1 MMADGAT
8 DQGAAVGDHA
18 AAAAEPETASDL
30 IPRRVSHKLKEQ
42 HDWNVMR
49 GQPPVTALQVL
60 VLLPLVLARATL
72 AVVGLL
78 CVALFWQ
85 LAVLEARCARMCC
98 RARSGCKA
106 LNTCSF
112 WVLGKLF
119 LFCFGLWTR
128 VEVVGGPPARGPVA
142 ALVRGAP
149 FLVCNHACYFDA
161 FVLLFRLKGLRFIA
175 KAGVQSMPLIGTVAT
190 HIDTV
195 FVDRGDKESKRGVF
209 EALADHVESW
219 SEGELPICAF
229 PESTTTNA
237 QALIPFKKGLFAPG
251 RPVTPVI
258 VVYKNGNPCGGRYR
272 VGHPQYV
279 SYSGGAAR
287 GRKSSRVSPKG
298 DADGGGAGGAASGG
312 GPPGRDPD
320 ERIVDYSDGKWFLRL
335 LTYAFVRCKIKV
347 YPTYH
352 PSEEEIRV
360 PEVYAENVWKY
371 MQGLYEQAV
380 REF

>member
-149 FLVCNHACYFDA
+149 FPVAALVGGALDEDVEALGQLDLLVAPLRDVVYVHLAQAD
-161 FVLLFRLKGLRFIA
+161 VLLQLLHGLPDRRQLVVHRPHRRLA
-175 KAGVQSMPLIGTVAT
+175 
-190 HIDTV
+190 
-195 FVDRGDKESKRGVF
+195 
-209 EALADHVESW
+209 
-219 SEGELPICAF
+219 
-229 PESTTTNA
+229 
-237 QALIPFKKGLFAPG
+237 
-251 RPVTPVI
+251 
-258 VVYKNGNPCGGRYR
+258 GGRR
-272 VGHPQYV
+272 RRSRAPA
-279 SYSGGAAR
+279 SRPGAA
-287 GRKSSRVSPKG
+287 
-298 DADGGGAGGAASGG
+298 
-312 GPPGRDPD
+312 
-320 ERIVDYSDGKWFLRL
+320 L
-335 LTYAFVRCKIKV
+335 
-347 YPTYH
+347 
-352 PSEEEIRV
+352 
-360 PEVYAENVWKY
+360 
-371 MQGLYEQAV
+371 
-380 REF
+380 